1 MKATKLKNLINALTP
16 IEERSDVFGALDK
29 ELANVADKLKEAV
42 KAKSMEQVDNEFRK
56 LKSAFK
62 SIVNAFDELKND
74 LSQREADLLEK
85 INAKNE
91 QIVKI
96 LDTTVEN
103 EKSGIQTSHAELL
116 KEQNDL
122 KEKFSKIARISTH
135 LMEAYKTEI
144 GNVETRANDLIGEFQ
159 NNFEKG
165 NEDIE
170 KQVKELKDETVL
182 AKEAIEKL
190 KKELNQRLGQHGG
203 GNANRNITMNANSVL
218 GRYTDINFLNS
229 STVGWTTTIDNNTG
243 RVNFM
248 ASVLSSGGAGV
259 PTGGSASML
268 LIKQSSTDGNA
279 SWMGVSGDV
288 TIGATGVTSVKS
300 GLKTVQVAVTLD
312 GQGGVISTGLK
323 GFTTIPYSGTITGW
337 QLFADQSGSIVIDVW
352 KDVYASFPPTV
363 ADTITGSEK
372 PTLSSVQNNQDLTL
386 TTWTTAVATND
397 ILAINVD
404 SASTV
409 TRCTLVIYITK
420 T

>member
-1 MKATKLKNLINALTP
+1 
-16 IEERSDVFGALDK
+16 
-29 ELANVADKLKEAV
+29 
-42 KAKSMEQVDNEFRK
+42 
-56 LKSAFK
+56 
-62 SIVNAFDELKND
+62 
-74 LSQREADLLEK
+74 
-85 INAKNE
+85 
-91 QIVKI
+91 
-96 LDTTVEN
+96 
-103 EKSGIQTSHAELL
+103 
-116 KEQNDL
+116 
-122 KEKFSKIARISTH
+122 
-135 LMEAYKTEI
+135 MEAYKTEI